1 MDIFALLDYLRDL
14 NMLSMV
20 IRLLLAALCGGII
33 GISRGRRQHAAGMR
47 THLLVC
53 IGSASVMLTSQFV
66 NTQLGNAGD
75 MLRMPAQVVSGIG
88 FLGAGSIIV
97 TGKRHVSGLTTA
109 AGLWSSSCMG
119 LAAGAGYYECAIV
132 LCVLIYIVLV
142 TLDRLDTSRVK
153 RSRNMTV
160 YLELNAETP
169 LGAVLG
175 DMKGF
180 ARFVGLEA
188 YGSCGEGCRAY
199 ALELELVGN
208 IAHGEVVTETCMIQG
223 VNFCEEM
230 KS

>member
-1 MDIFALLDYLRDL
+1 MDINFWISYLREL
-14 NMLSMV
+14 NALSMLL
-20 IRLLLAALCGGII
+20 RLLIAAFCGAII

-53 IGSASVMLTSQFV
+53 IGSASVMLTSEFV
-66 NTQLGNAGD
+66 TMELGYGGD

-119 LAAGAGYYECAIV
+119 LAAGAGYYECAIL
-132 LCVLIYIVLV
+132 LCVFIYIVLV
-142 TLDRLDTSRVK
+142 TLDRIDTSRVK

-208 IAHGEVVTETCMIQG
+208 IAHGEVVTETCMIKG